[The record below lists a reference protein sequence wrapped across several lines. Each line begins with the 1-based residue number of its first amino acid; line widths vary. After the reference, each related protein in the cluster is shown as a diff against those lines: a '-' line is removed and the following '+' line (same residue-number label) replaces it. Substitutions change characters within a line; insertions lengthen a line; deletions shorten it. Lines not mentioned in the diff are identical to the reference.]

1 MYNHLHEDSFIFIMK
16 SNHGFEYKLKTV
28 NVLGFE
34 MTTIRDLDESI
45 DTLCEF
51 FGEENQDNSLAEE
64 FCPYFGVLWEAGVG
78 LSQFLSRR
86 ELQGK
91 KVLEIGCGLA
101 LPSFVVTSKGG
112 EIIATDFHADVPLFL
127 DVNQK
132 KNQTFFEYRV
142 MNWRNEIE
150 RTRNDLGLFDLVIGS
165 DILYESQHPTQVAE
179 ALIAFLNP
187 GGRIILADPGRAY
200 IQKFITS
207 MNELGYKEWLTTEK
221 VPAALTPKNNDRE
234 IFVFEFIGKK
244 APA

>member
-1 MYNHLHEDSFIFIMK
+1 MK
-16 SNHGFEYKLKTV
+16 SNHGFDYKLKEV
-28 NVLGFE
+28 KVLDFK

-51 FGEENQDNSLAEE
+51 FGEDDQDNSLAEE
-64 FCPYFGVLWEAGVG
+64 YCPYFGVLWEAGVG
-78 LSQFLSRR
+78 LSQFLSRTD
-86 ELQGK
+86 LKGK

-101 LPSFVVTSKGG
+101 LPSFVVTRMGG

-127 DVNQK
+127 ETNQK
-132 KNQTFFEYRV
+132 INQTHFDYRV

-150 RTRNDLGLFDLVIGS
+150 RTKNDLGLFDLVIGS
-165 DILYESQHPTQVAE
+165 DILYESQHPMQVAK

-207 MNELGYKEWLTTEK
+207 MNELGYKEKLSTEK
-221 VPAALTPKNNDRE
+221 VPAAITPKNLDRE
-234 IFVFEFIGKK
+234 IFIFEFGNSS
-244 APA
+244 PA